1 MTVLT
6 SRQMLQAI
14 DHTDQQRRVLFVDDS
29 RLMRYAGSKFLERH
43 CQVVLA
49 ENGREAWSR
58 LKQDDQID
66 LVFTD
71 LMMPVMDG
79 HELIKRI
86 RRSTNRRIRQLPI
99 LVVTGDD
106 EASACKRALGA
117 GASDFITKPF
127 SPQDLEHALNA
138 DARLPGRISDES
150 GNLPERLTDN
160 LVAHPLQQPGEPAT
174 YCLRLRQTLSFHNR
188 QGLELALLH
197 VRFQGYSSTTER
209 FGRHW
214 AEAVMRNLQRTLLAE
229 LRQEDSIHRT
239 GDSLFS
245 VILMATCRDS
255 ARCLLTRL
263 RQKLIGKSIRFSSM
277 QLPVSVR
284 FAVQFPN
291 PKHDDDPEELL
302 EEARQMVRWSAVL

>member
-1 MTVLT
+1 
-6 SRQMLQAI
+6 MLQAI

-49 ENGREAWSR
+49 ENGRDAWNT
-58 LKQDDQID
+58 LKRDDQID

-86 RRSTNRRIRQLPI
+86 RRSTNSRIRQLPI

-138 DARLPGRISDES
+138 DTRTQPPVRSDDEAEGLS
-150 GNLPERLTDN
+150 ERLADN
-160 LVAHPLQQPGEPAT
+160 LVAHPLQQPEEPAT

-188 QGLELALLH
+188 QGLELSLLH
-197 VRFQGYSSTTER
+197 IRFQGYSSTSER

-214 AEAVMRNLQRTLLAE
+214 AEAVMRNLQRTLMAE

-263 RQKLIGKSIRFSSM
+263 RHKLIGKSIRFSSM
-277 QLPVSVR
+277 QLPVNVR
-284 FAVQFPN
+284 FAVQFPD
-291 PKHDDDPEELL
+291 PRHDDDPEELL
-302 EEARQMVRWSAVL
+302 EEARQMVRWSAARHG